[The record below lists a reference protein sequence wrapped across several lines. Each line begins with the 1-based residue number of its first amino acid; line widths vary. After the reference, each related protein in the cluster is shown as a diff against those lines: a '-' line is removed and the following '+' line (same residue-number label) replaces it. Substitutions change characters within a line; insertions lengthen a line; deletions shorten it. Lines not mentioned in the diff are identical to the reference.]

1 MRLCI
6 TYENYND
13 DSMNDEED
21 SNCLMI
27 VNIDK
32 DNKLADPLEAYKR
45 YKLNFPGRDGNIN

>member
-1 MRLCI
+1 
-6 TYENYND
+6 
-13 DSMNDEED
+13 
-21 SNCLMI
+21 MI